1 MPDVDKSISEEVLGI
16 VTRFEQFCSVISGI
30 QRSIQRI
37 ERVEMAKY
45 GLKGPH
51 AQCMIA
57 MNRFPEGVTAAQLC
71 EICDKDRAAI
81 SRTVSELEHAGM
93 VLRHDPEGKR
103 YRSMLRLS
111 EKGKDIA
118 RNVSELVLLAVS
130 RASAGYDQEHQQ
142 TFMRV
147 LSMIAGNLHAICAE
161 GLNNTI

>member
-1 MPDVDKSISEEVLGI
+1 MANVDKSISWEVFCI
-16 VTRFEQFCSVISGI
+16 VARFEHFCTVISGI

-51 AQCMIA
+51 ANCLVTIA
-57 MNRFPEGVTAAQLC
+57 MSRYPDGVTAAQLC

-81 SRTVSELEHAGM
+81 SRTVSELEQAGM
-93 VLRHDPEGKR
+93 LMRHDPEGKR
-103 YRSMLRLS
+103 YRSRLRLS

-130 RASAGYDQEHQQ
+130 RASEGYDKEHQQ
-142 TFMRV
+142 TFMS
-147 LSMIAGNLHAICAE
+147 LIAGNLHAICTE
-161 GLNNTI
+161 GLKNTI